1 MALKFRRNVNTF
13 WSSIVH
19 ARQWRSTSTSA
30 AVNGR
35 GRRFEEMPTERGS
48 SWLFGVGPEMVT
60 TTQGDFFGRMKE
72 KHGKVFKLKIGVGRY
87 IVVVADVDGAETVI
101 RNEGKYPSRGVQ
113 IDAINLILERHRKR
127 LGLPNKAMSA
137 A

>member
-1 MALKFRRNVNTF
+1 
-13 WSSIVH
+13 
-19 ARQWRSTSTSA
+19 
-30 AVNGR
+30 
-35 GRRFEEMPTERGS
+35 
-48 SWLFGVGPEMVT
+48 MVAS
-60 TTQGDFFGRMKE
+60 TQGDFFGRMKE
-72 KHGKVFKLKIGVGRY
+72 KHGKVFKLKIGVGRN

-113 IDAINLILERHRKR
+113 IDAMNLIVERHRKR